1 MHKIKTSNRVSC
13 CQYRWLISIGSD
25 QNLRR
30 DWTIDW
36 NFSATRKIFLKC
48 EHRQSGCQKSQ
59 RNI

>member
-36 NFSATRKIFLKC
+36 NFSGARKIFLKC
-48 EHRQSGCQKSQ
+48 EHRQSGCQ
-59 RNI
+59 